1 MQTNQKRLSQVVPG
15 NDFDKNNQI
24 EMIKGEISG

>member
-1 MQTNQKRLSQVVPG
+1 MQSNQSNPRQVIPG
-15 NDFDKNNQI
+15 GDFDKNNQI